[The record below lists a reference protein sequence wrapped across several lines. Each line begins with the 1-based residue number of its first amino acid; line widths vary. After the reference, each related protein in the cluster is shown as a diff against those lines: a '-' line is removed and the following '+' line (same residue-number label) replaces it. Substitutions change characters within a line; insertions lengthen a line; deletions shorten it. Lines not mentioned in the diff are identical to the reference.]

1 LSPDDDTNTE
11 RDAALAQ
18 AQSAGERLA
27 RFHVQQMTL
36 ITDGYRLIER
46 AMGVGWP
53 EPLNLFW
60 GSYIGYLVGQMHGAL
75 GVEATRALLHQIT
88 EEWDRTHVN

>member
-1 LSPDDDTNTE
+1 M
-11 RDAALAQ
+11 AA

-27 RFHVQQMTL
+27 HAHVQQMTL

-53 EPLNLFW
+53 EALNVFW
-60 GSYIGYLVGQMHGAL
+60 ASYIGYLVGHMHGAL
-75 GVEATRALLHQIT
+75 GVEATRALLHQLT
-88 EEWDRTHVN
+88 EEWERMHVN